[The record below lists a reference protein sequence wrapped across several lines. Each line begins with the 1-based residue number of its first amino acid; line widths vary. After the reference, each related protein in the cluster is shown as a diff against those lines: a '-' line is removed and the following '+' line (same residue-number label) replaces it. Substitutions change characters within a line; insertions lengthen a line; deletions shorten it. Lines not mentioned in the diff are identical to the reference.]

1 MHLALENTDRA
12 IVFTDGRLLKDD
24 RTFAVLAD
32 NDTIEK
38 ANLKQTSLYRLA
50 QRLGLEPERVIRHF
64 IDYENYRSR
73 EKGNAKDEEFEGK
86 ELEDVEAEDLKEGGQ
101 A

>member
-1 MHLALENTDRA
+1 M
-12 IVFTDGRLLKDD
+12 FTDGKLLKDD

-64 IDYENYRSR
+64 IDYENYKSR
-73 EKGNAKDEEFEGK
+73 EVGKTQDEEPSDNK
-86 ELEDVEAEDLKEGGQ
+86 AEDSKEGGQ